1 MTWEWATDLILL
13 QMRQCQHTQ
22 THSHDYNKRRV
33 CHRWYG
39 QPQISAYSLQIHDI
53 LWSSN
58 TVTKPDEVGMQFQR
72 SPPGKHP
79 QVTKRNKI
87 ILPST
92 WPEINLSTWQPCEF
106 WLKRFGFV
114 LTWIS
119 SSNPISMLIRNIRWG
134 SIIDD
139 ASMKIG
145 PWKLVYPSPTAWAKW
160 TTAEQLKHRRWERP
174 GLSTKKHSRPRCNA
188 CIITCHHMCMYA
200 KRLLCTK

>member
-1 MTWEWATDLILL
+1 MPTHTDT
-13 QMRQCQHTQ
+13 HT
-22 THSHDYNKRRV
+22 HDYNKRRV

-53 LWSSN
+53 LLWSSN

-79 QVTKRNKI
+79 QFTKRNKI

-114 LTWIS
+114 LTLIS

-134 SIIDD
+134 SIIND

-174 GLSTKKHSRPRCNA
+174 GLSTKNTAGRDAMRVSLHATTCACMLNDCYVQSKHDVCV
-188 CIITCHHMCMYA
+188 YA
-200 KRLLCTK
+200 HIF